1 MAFTE
6 HKAAAVPPSSL
17 RVAVLTVSDTRT
29 PETDRGG
36 DLIVRMV
43 REAGLQVVDRAL
55 VRDEPDAIR
64 DRVVAWLPRILAAG
78 GDASPD
84 ALLITGGTGLAPRDT
99 TVDVVAPLFE
109 RRLDGFGELFRMLS
123 FAEIGAA
130 AMLSRAVA
138 GIVRGV
144 PVFVM
149 PGSTAAIRLALE
161 KLILPELG
169 HLISELRRSADPPG
183 HIRGGKDRH
192 GDGPDGGSEDGAQP

>member
-36 DLIVRMV
+36 DLVVQMV
-43 REAGLQVVDRAL
+43 RGAGMQVADRAL
-55 VRDEPDAIR
+55 VRDEPQAIR
-64 DRVVAWLPRILAAG
+64 DRVVAWVPRAVAAA

-130 AMLSRAVA
+130 AMLSRAAA

-169 HLISELRRSADPPG
+169 HLVSELRRPADPPG
-183 HIRGGKDRH
+183 GSGGERHRH
-192 GDGPDGGSEDGAQP
+192 GHGHGHGPDGGSQP